1 MYQHLMIYYKCFHQ
15 VINDKRGEV
24 CGGKAGPVAGPARQV
39 GAAPAPCGHRG
50 QNSGQ
55 TRPPNEQQSLLL
67 LPSALNQT
75 ISPSASCGENFVSR
89 WFYSWVYFVAM

>member
-24 CGGKAGPVAGPARQV
+24 CGGKAGPVAGPARAGGDGPGSV
-39 GAAPAPCGHRG
+39 WAPRPKQR
-50 QNSGQ
+50 Q
-55 TRPPNEQQSLLL
+55 TRRPNEHKSLLL
-67 LPSALNQT
+67 LPSVLNQT
-75 ISPSASCGENFVSR
+75 RSPSASCGENFVSH